1 MPKGKDI
8 PLLAL
13 GIFGIGTS
21 GPLIA
26 GSKMPIPSLILWRN
40 LGGTLL
46 LLPFALKKREW
57 ITKEQRSGIK
67 TSAISGFLLGLHF
80 LAFFAAMRYTTVATG
95 TAMACLQPIFAALFV
110 AMQGHIIPRRS
121 WGGMAI
127 AFASVILIT
136 GLDLSLSSKYFTG
149 DIAGVLAGALAAGY
163 LLNSAKAQKDIS
175 TSTFAVICYSFCALT
190 ALVAGLILRVQ
201 IWGFP
206 KREWILAGLL
216 ILGAQILG
224 HTMFNLS
231 LKRVSPVVVSLI
243 IFFEVPVSALIAA
256 IWLHQ
261 KPSVGIIPGIIGLLI
276 GCGIFVTKSEAND

>member
-26 GSKMPIPSLILWRN
+26 GSKMPIPTLIFWRN

-46 LLPFALKKREW
+46 LLPFALKKKEW
-57 ITKEQRSGIK
+57 ATTEQRRALK
-67 TSAISGFLLGLHF
+67 TAAISGFLLGLHF

-95 TAMACLQPIFAALFV
+95 TALTCLQPIFAALFV
-110 AMQGHIIPRRS
+110 ALQGHLIPRRS

-127 AFASVILIT
+127 AFASVLLIT
-136 GLDLSLSSKYFTG
+136 GLDLSLSSKYFIG
-149 DIAGVLAGALAAGY
+149 DVAGILAGALAAGY
-163 LLNSAKAQKDIS
+163 MLSGAKAQKHIS
-175 TSTFAVICYSFCALT
+175 TSTFAVICYSSCAFT
-190 ALVAGLILRVQ
+190 ALFAGLIFQVQ

-206 KREWILAGLL
+206 RREWVITALL

-224 HTMFNLS
+224 HTMFNMS

-256 IWLHQ
+256 IWLGQ
-261 KPSVGIIPGIIGLLI
+261 KPSAGIIPGIFGLLI
-276 GCGIFVTKSEAND
+276 GCAIFVTRSDSND